1 MEKTN
6 SAPTTG
12 VVGTILGSVGTAG
25 VLAAG
30 GLNLLNGGM
39 NGKPNHLME
48 EMDKLRAENVS
59 LKMGRETDDKIVEAY
74 NSLVNKIE
82 LNKDVQ
88 AGTNK
93 ELYQELV
100 RSREAEIRTE
110 EKLSAADKIRELEN
124 LSIRQDFKCQLN
136 ALEAQTKLGFQ
147 QLSGE
152 IAVEAER
159 RAAADCNIREWA
171 TCTFV
176 PYIKKIDSTQLCP
189 PVTSTTTTTTTTP

>member
-1 MEKTN
+1 MEKT

-39 NGKPNHLME
+39 NGKNNHMQE
-48 EMDKLRAENVS
+48 ELDKLRAENAS
-59 LKMGRETDDKIVEAY
+59 LKMGRETDGKIVEAY

-88 AGTNK
+88 SATNK

-110 EKLSAADKIRELEN
+110 EKINAADKIRELEN

-171 TCTFV
+171 NCTFV

-189 PVTSTTTTTTTTP
+189 PVTSTTTTTTT

>member
-1 MEKTN
+1 MEKT

-39 NGKPNHLME
+39 NGKNNHMQE
-48 EMDKLRAENVS
+48 ELDKLRAENSS
-59 LKMGRETDDKIVEAY
+59 LKMGRETDGKIVEAY

-88 AGTNK
+88 AATNK

-110 EKLSAADKIRELEN
+110 EKLNAADKIRELEN
-124 LSIRQDFKCQLN
+124 ISIRQDFKCQLN

-159 RAAADCNIREWA
+159 RATAYCNIREWA
-171 TCTFV
+171 NCTFV

-189 PVTSTTTTTTTTP
+189 PVTSTTTTT